1 MSTLSTYNRSSML
14 SRVPN
19 FLVAACVEFWA
30 KEEVGRKTM
39 AESANKR
46 VSEFSFFIEV
56 QGMKLI
62 LIEKSIFA
70 KFSSILRG

>member
-1 MSTLSTYNRSSML
+1 ML

-19 FLVAACVEFWA
+19 LLVAACVEFWA
-30 KEEVGRKTM
+30 KEEVGRKIM
-39 AESANKR
+39 AEMANKR
-46 VSEFSFFIEV
+46 VIVFSFFIEV

-70 KFSSILRG
+70 KFSGILCA

>member
-1 MSTLSTYNRSSML
+1 ML

-19 FLVAACVEFWA
+19 FFVAACVVFWA
-30 KEEVGRKTM
+30 KEEVGKEIM
-39 AESANKR
+39 AKMANKR
-46 VSEFSFFIEV
+46 VNVFSFFIEV

-70 KFSSILRG
+70 KFSGILCA